1 MSSWLATVALAMGT
15 NLLSS
20 DLGYRV
26 VVIALAVAGTGMAAV
41 WLRRFRPDFGL
52 VVWTVR
58 GLLCVALVAIVV
70 AMVAGA
76 TVSVIAVLVAALAT
90 FGATVI
96 RFEPADRLALLAAVA
111 LVSSGGGLIAD
122 AISPPPGLTGRG
134 SLLSAVLG
142 GLLVLVGLVAM
153 WAGRSFVET
162 VAYVV
167 RGVLRIAPIQV
178 AAFAVILA
186 ILGTVAMTGG
196 TILLGLAA
204 ILAGIGVGGVLA
216 GHVRRRDAH
225 VGLGSLVAGAAGII
239 AAAGAA
245 ADGNVLLSAAAAG
258 TGVTFVSAGAT
269 FLHRR
274 GVLSR
279 LRHRLETARR

>member
-1 MSSWLATVALAMGT
+1 MGT

-167 RGVLRIAPIQV
+167 RGVLRIAPIQA

-186 ILGTVAMTGG
+186 Y
-196 TILLGLAA
+196 
-204 ILAGIGVGGVLA
+204 
-216 GHVRRRDAH
+216 
-225 VGLGSLVAGAAGII
+225 
-239 AAAGAA
+239 
-245 ADGNVLLSAAAAG
+245 SAR
-258 TGVTFVSAGAT
+258 SP
-269 FLHRR
+269 
-274 GVLSR
+274 
-279 LRHRLETARR
+279 

>member
-1 MSSWLATVALAMGT
+1 
-15 NLLSS
+15 
-20 DLGYRV
+20 
-26 VVIALAVAGTGMAAV
+26 
-41 WLRRFRPDFGL
+41 
-52 VVWTVR
+52 
-58 GLLCVALVAIVV
+58 
-70 AMVAGA
+70 
-76 TVSVIAVLVAALAT
+76 
-90 FGATVI
+90 
-96 RFEPADRLALLAAVA
+96 
-111 LVSSGGGLIAD
+111 
-122 AISPPPGLTGRG
+122 
-134 SLLSAVLG
+134 
-142 GLLVLVGLVAM
+142 
-153 WAGRSFVET
+153 
-162 VAYVV
+162 
-167 RGVLRIAPIQV
+167 
-178 AAFAVILA
+178 
-186 ILGTVAMTGG
+186 MTGG

-216 GHVRRRDAH
+216 GHVRRLDAH

>member
-1 MSSWLATVALAMGT
+1 
-15 NLLSS
+15 
-20 DLGYRV
+20 
-26 VVIALAVAGTGMAAV
+26 
-41 WLRRFRPDFGL
+41 
-52 VVWTVR
+52 
-58 GLLCVALVAIVV
+58 
-70 AMVAGA
+70 
-76 TVSVIAVLVAALAT
+76 
-90 FGATVI
+90 
-96 RFEPADRLALLAAVA
+96 
-111 LVSSGGGLIAD
+111 
-122 AISPPPGLTGRG
+122 
-134 SLLSAVLG
+134 
-142 GLLVLVGLVAM
+142 
-153 WAGRSFVET
+153 
-162 VAYVV
+162 
-167 RGVLRIAPIQV
+167 
-178 AAFAVILA
+178 
-186 ILGTVAMTGG
+186 MTGG

-245 ADGNVLLSAAAAG
+245 AAG